1 MAVRSPV
8 VAVAAAAC
16 AAALCGAPAAHAA
29 PPPNDAAATPAAFA
43 PYTAANGVPREQ
55 QAIAELA
62 EASADRGVP
71 QCLGAG
77 SFARTVWYRIPE
89 MPVAQEISIDASG
102 RTLDTVDLAAFVQ
115 PEVVPPPAPEP
126 APVPPAPPRK
136 AAQVPV
142 VTTVPNACAGLGD
155 GGASGAEEPG
165 SAITLRVP
173 PNHPVLVQ
181 VGRRGKRGTAD
192 DERAVLSLFTRRV
205 DVFSPALGDI
215 AGAATPTARAKRAI
229 PVALANATIT
239 REDPAVPS
247 CPSLGSVWRRLIPRD
262 DTPRRIRVQGKG
274 ATTLAAFSGGTP
286 SKREA
291 LDCVNRNRRGA
302 LEMLVPA
309 QRGHTLWIRIGSD
322 SRTAGPAT
330 LRVEPAEH
338 AVVVDGGPGGVDPT
352 RGGPGGGLPTA
363 CESARIERARITG
376 PALAGRPEV
385 YNVARVPLRIVVRG
399 ARVCEAELR
408 LYGPHGL
415 LYAKGQAIQ
424 LKGRDR
430 VKLPRL
436 RTFVRGRY
444 RLEVTGMSRLGE
456 RVEVPSNVDGRLR

>member
-8 VAVAAAAC
+8 VAVSAAAC
-16 AAALCGAPAAHAA
+16 AFALSGAPAAHAV

-71 QCLGAG
+71 RCLGAG

-89 MPVAQEISIDASG
+89 VPVAQEIAIDASG

-115 PEVVPPPAPEP
+115 PEVLPPPAPEP
-126 APVPPAPPRK
+126 SPVPPAT
-136 AAQVPV
+136 ATQLPV
-142 VTTVPNACAGLGD
+142 ATAVPNACAGLGD

-173 PNHPVLVQ
+173 PNRPVLVQ
-181 VGRRGKRGTAD
+181 VGRRGTRGTAD
-192 DERAVLSLFTRRV
+192 DERAVLSLFTRRI

-215 AGAATPTARAKRAI
+215 AGAATPTAGAKRGI

-239 REDPAVPS
+239 HEDPAVPA
-247 CPSLGSVWRRLIPRD
+247 CPSLGSVWRRLIPGD
-262 DTPRRIRVQGKG
+262 STPRRVSVEGKG
-274 ATTLAAFSGGTP
+274 ATTLAVFSGGTP
-286 SKREA
+286 AKREA
-291 LDCVNRNRRGA
+291 LDCVNRSRRGA

-309 QRGHTLWIRIGSD
+309 RRGRTLWIRIGSD
-322 SRTAGPAT
+322 SQTAGPAT
-330 LRVEPAEH
+330 LHVESAKR
-338 AVVVDGGPGGVDPT
+338 AIVVDGGPGGVDPT

-363 CESARIERARITG
+363 CESALIERARITG
-376 PALAGRPEV
+376 PELVGRPGT
-385 YNVARVPLRIVVRG
+385 YNVDRVPLFIVVRG

-408 LYGPHGL
+408 LYGPRGF

-424 LKGRDR
+424 LKGRLR
-430 VKLPRL
+430 VELPRL

-456 RVEVPSNVDGRLR
+456 RVEVRTNVEWRLR